1 MLLNLDGFQYATSL
15 NLNKGCYNINIID
28 QDINLC
34 DIILPWGKYRCK
46 CLPMGAS
53 NSPDIFQEKTNRMFH
68 GFDFT
73 QSYIDDLLLITK
85 GDWSDHLENL
95 ELTLQKLQGNG
106 IHCNIEKS
114 FFGQTD
120 NEYLDFWVTWP
131 GIRLIDKKVKSI
143 VTKALRQRT

>member
-1 MLLNLDGFQYATSL
+1 
-15 NLNKGCYNINIID
+15 
-28 QDINLC
+28 
-34 DIILPWGKYRCK
+34 
-46 CLPMGAS
+46 
-53 NSPDIFQEKTNRMFH
+53 MFH